1 MKIDK
6 EKTVFFYKNPI
17 KDYLCNCDTCQYFY
31 ENIEKKHPTLKEYL
45 KKYSI
50 DITKPVEIINYIY
63 EENKKVYEAF
73 YLVCGH
79 LEKEESLTNDNFQIA
94 FKNRD
99 SLYEINIDTDYFLVN
114 INKIEL

>member
-6 EKTVFFYKNPI
+6 EKTASFYKSTI
-17 KDYLCNCDTCQYFY
+17 KEYLCNCDTCQYFY
-31 ENIEKKHPTLKEYL
+31 ENIEKKYPTLKEYL

-79 LEKEESLTNDNFQIA
+79 LEKEESLTNNNVQIA
-94 FKNRD
+94 FKNKRF
-99 SLYEINIDTDYFLVN
+99 LYEINIDNDYFLVD
-114 INKIEL
+114 IHTIEL